1 LTGLN
6 ARRSLDAMTTYP
18 VRSRRWT
25 RAEYDRMIDIGVLDE
40 DERIELLGGELVVR
54 EPQGSPHYT
63 AIMLVDEAL
72 RVAFGPGWFVRTH
85 GPVALDDDSEPEPD
99 VSVVPGGVR
108 DYSREHPARPVL
120 IVEVTASRSRLT
132 FDRAHKGSL
141 YARAGLADY
150 WIVNLIENVL
160 EVYRT
165 PVTDDSA
172 PFGWHYASREVLSSD
187 ASATPL
193 AAPHARIVVRD
204 LLP

>member
-1 LTGLN
+1 
-6 ARRSLDAMTTYP
+6 
-18 VRSRRWT
+18 
-25 RAEYDRMIDIGVLDE
+25 MIDIGVLDE

-132 FDRAHKGSL
+132 FARAHKGSL

-150 WIVNLIENVL
+150 WILNLVNEVL
-160 EVYRT
+160 EIYRT
-165 PVTDDSA
+165 PIADDSA
-172 PFGWHYASREVLSSD
+172 AFGWRYAFRDILNAD
-187 ASATPL
+187 GSATPL
-193 AAPHARIVVRD
+193 AARHARIAVRD

>member
-1 LTGLN
+1 MLK
-6 ARRSLDAMTTYP
+6 YP
-18 VRSRRWT
+18 IRTRRWT
-25 RAEYDRMIDIGVLDE
+25 RAEYDRMIDVDVLDE

-63 AIMLVDEAL
+63 AIMLVDAAL
-72 RVAFGPGWFVRTH
+72 RAALGPGWFVRTH

-99 VSVVPGGVR
+99 VSVVQGSVR

-141 YARAGLADY
+141 YARAGVADY
-150 WIVNLIENVL
+150 WILNLIQHVL

-165 PVTDDSA
+165 PVEDDSA
-172 PFGWHYASREVLSSD
+172 AFGWRYASREILSSES
-187 ASATPL
+187 SATPL
-193 AAPHARIVVRD
+193 AAPHAHITVRD